1 MEINMRRDI
10 KKGMKKAAI
19 GIMAA
24 TMLTVMAAP
33 VSVLPVSAATVTRG
47 SYDFSN
53 MVVRRVW
60 FNTNDPVFLIDDY
73 ERVWL
78 DNNVNVLA
86 TGNATDA
93 KTTSNLMAPM
103 KNMFAYI
110 GADYKENGDNIT
122 ITMNDTT
129 VKLKIGSSDVEIN
142 GKVTSGA
149 LTDEQIPAKVNVK
162 EKYADYNTF
171 LTEDYNVV
179 YLPVAYVLNI
189 FGADMYK
196 DGKMSDS
203 FYAAVPVM
211 KTESVPSYETSSKGY
226 GMRYDAL
233 LEGTLDVTTSVADL
247 IVALQN
253 EDGGFQVLPDNYEMS
268 QKETGLG
275 SMKDVSSVYNGATTA
290 ELKYLAKYITANK
303 PEDSKY
309 QDAFVKGIKYLLTTQ
324 RDNGGWSM
332 NPGSGSGFN
341 ANIEVGNKAMTE
353 VLTLLSD
360 IAILNNQDYVF
371 ARKAMNVD
379 EIKSAVEKGNDFIV
393 KSQISNNNKK
403 SGWATQ
409 YDKSG
414 NVTMGHTYE
423 RESVS
428 SYTTKDV
435 IDYLMT
441 IHNPSQDIKDAVESA
456 YSWLKDVKIADKEQ
470 KVVKDTSMN
479 NGFDVY
485 LVDGSGTWASNYVYD
500 KATDSYRPLY
510 SDVDPT
516 RADQKYVNV
525 YELYNLDGN
534 SVGNNKINN
543 KDLIL
548 YSTRTTVSYYDNNL
562 ADELIAT
569 GYDEWKSYLA
579 NGFPEIPKDPA
590 DSPDNNG
597 GSDNGNNADNSQNKD
612 TPQTPSESGNAE
624 VSDNNTKT
632 GDKAPVGLLAAVLA
646 VSGLL
651 AGISVYAVRESKK
664 RGLIKD
670 RKSVV

>member
-1 MEINMRRDI
+1 MRRDI

-19 GIMAA
+19 GIVAA

-275 SMKDVSSVYNGATTA
+275 SMKDVSSVYDGATTS

-324 RDNGGWSM
+324 HDNGGWSM

-353 VLTLLSD
+353 ILTLLSD

-646 VSGLL
+646 VSGGL
-651 AGISVYAVRESKK
+651 ACISVYAVRESKK
-664 RGLIKD
+664 RGLIK
-670 RKSVV
+670 K

>member
-1 MEINMRRDI
+1 MRRDI

-19 GIMAA
+19 GIVAA

-275 SMKDVSSVYNGATTA
+275 SMKDVSSVYNGATTS

-324 RDNGGWSM
+324 HDNGGWSM

-612 TPQTPSESGNAE
+612 TPQSPSESGNAE

-646 VSGLL
+646 VSGGL
-651 AGISVYAVRESKK
+651 ACISVYAVRESKK
-664 RGLIKD
+664 RGLIK
-670 RKSVV
+670 K

>member
-1 MEINMRRDI
+1 MRRDI

-19 GIMAA
+19 GIVAA

-275 SMKDVSSVYNGATTA
+275 SMKDVSSVYNGATTS

-324 RDNGGWSM
+324 HDNGGWSM

-353 VLTLLSD
+353 VITLLSD

-624 VSDNNTKT
+624 VSDNNTKK
-632 GDKAPVGLLAAVLA
+632 GDKATVGLLAAVLA
-646 VSGLL
+646 VSGGL

-664 RGLIKD
+664 RGLIK
-670 RKSVV
+670 K

>member
-1 MEINMRRDI
+1 MRRDI

-19 GIMAA
+19 GIVAA

-275 SMKDVSSVYNGATTA
+275 SMKDVSSVYNGATTS

-324 RDNGGWSM
+324 HDNGGWSM

-353 VLTLLSD
+353 VITLLSD

-500 KATDSYRPLY
+500 KTTDSYRPLY

-646 VSGLL
+646 VSGGL

-664 RGLIKD
+664 RGLIK
-670 RKSVV
+670 K

>member
-1 MEINMRRDI
+1 MRRDI

-19 GIMAA
+19 GIVAA

-253 EDGGFQVLPDNYEMS
+253 EDGGFQVLPDNCEMS

-275 SMKDVSSVYNGATTA
+275 SMKDVSSVYNGATTS

-324 RDNGGWSM
+324 HDNGGWSM

-646 VSGLL
+646 VSGGL
-651 AGISVYAVRESKK
+651 ACISVYAVRESKK
-664 RGLIKD
+664 RGLIK
-670 RKSVV
+670 K

>member
-1 MEINMRRDI
+1 MRRDI

-275 SMKDVSSVYNGATTA
+275 SMKDVSSVYNGATTS

-332 NPGSGSGFN
+332 NPGSESGFN

-646 VSGLL
+646 VSGGL
-651 AGISVYAVRESKK
+651 ACISVYAVRESKK
-664 RGLIKD
+664 RGLIK
-670 RKSVV
+670 K

>member
-1 MEINMRRDI
+1 MRRDI

-19 GIMAA
+19 GIVAA

-93 KTTSNLMAPM
+93 KITSNLMAPM

-162 EKYADYNTF
+162 EKYADFNTF

-275 SMKDVSSVYNGATTA
+275 SMKDVSSVYNGATTS

-324 RDNGGWSM
+324 HDNGGWSM

-441 IHNPSQDIKDAVESA
+441 IHNPSQDIKDVVESA

-485 LVDGSGTWASNYVYD
+485 LIDGSGTWASNYVYD

-646 VSGLL
+646 VSGGL
-651 AGISVYAVRESKK
+651 ACISVYAVRESKK
-664 RGLIKD
+664 RSLIK
-670 RKSVV
+670 K

>member
-1 MEINMRRDI
+1 MRRDI

-19 GIMAA
+19 GIVAA

-275 SMKDVSSVYNGATTA
+275 SMKDVSSVYNGATTS

-324 RDNGGWSM
+324 HDNGGWSM
-332 NPGSGSGFN
+332 NPGSESGFN

-409 YDKSG
+409 YDKFG

-612 TPQTPSESGNAE
+612 TPHTPSESGNAE

-646 VSGLL
+646 VSGGL
-651 AGISVYAVRESKK
+651 ACISVYAVRESKK
-664 RGLIKD
+664 EA
-670 RKSVV
+670 

>member
-1 MEINMRRDI
+1 MRRDI

-19 GIMAA
+19 GIVAA

-93 KTTSNLMAPM
+93 KTTSNFMAPM

-324 RDNGGWSM
+324 HDNGGWSM

-646 VSGLL
+646 VSGGL

-664 RGLIKD
+664 RGLIK
-670 RKSVV
+670 K

>member
-1 MEINMRRDI
+1 MRRDI

-19 GIMAA
+19 GIVAA

-275 SMKDVSSVYNGATTA
+275 SMKDVSSVYNGATTS

-324 RDNGGWSM
+324 HDNGGWSM

-353 VLTLLSD
+353 ILTLLSD

-646 VSGLL
+646 VSGGL
-651 AGISVYAVRESKK
+651 ACISVYAVRESKK
-664 RGLIKD
+664 RSLIK
-670 RKSVV
+670 K

>member
-1 MEINMRRDI
+1 MRRDI

-19 GIMAA
+19 GIVAA

-162 EKYADYNTF
+162 EKYADFNTF

-324 RDNGGWSM
+324 HDNGGWSM

-646 VSGLL
+646 VSGGL
-651 AGISVYAVRESKK
+651 ACISVYAVRESKK
-664 RGLIKD
+664 RGLIK
-670 RKSVV
+670 K

>member
-19 GIMAA
+19 GIVAA

-275 SMKDVSSVYNGATTA
+275 SMKDVSSVYNGATTS

-324 RDNGGWSM
+324 HDNGGWSM

-353 VLTLLSD
+353 ILTLLSD

-624 VSDNNTKT
+624 VSDNKQ
-632 GDKAPVGLLAAVLA
+632 
-646 VSGLL
+646 
-651 AGISVYAVRESKK
+651 Y
-664 RGLIKD
+664 KD
-670 RKSVV
+670 R

>member
-1 MEINMRRDI
+1 MRRDI

-19 GIMAA
+19 GIVAA

-110 GADYKENGDNIT
+110 GADYTENGDNIT

-275 SMKDVSSVYNGATTA
+275 SMKDVSSVFNGATTS

-632 GDKAPVGLLAAVLA
+632 GDKAPVGLLAVVLA
-646 VSGLL
+646 VSGGL

-664 RGLIKD
+664 RGLIK
-670 RKSVV
+670 K

>member
-1 MEINMRRDI
+1 MRRDI

-19 GIMAA
+19 GIVAA

-268 QKETGLG
+268 QKETRLG
-275 SMKDVSSVYNGATTA
+275 SMKDVSSVFNGATTS

-456 YSWLKDVKIADKEQ
+456 YRWLKDVKIADKEQ

-646 VSGLL
+646 VSGGL

-664 RGLIKD
+664 RGLIK
-670 RKSVV
+670 K

>member
-1 MEINMRRDI
+1 MRRDI

-19 GIMAA
+19 GIVAA

-110 GADYKENGDNIT
+110 GADYKEDGDNIT

-129 VKLKIGSSDVEIN
+129 VKLKIGSLDVEIN

-275 SMKDVSSVYNGATTA
+275 SMKDVSSVYNGATTS

-324 RDNGGWSM
+324 HNNGGWSM

-500 KATDSYRPLY
+500 KANDSYRPLY

-579 NGFPEIPKDPA
+579 NGFPEIPKDPS

-612 TPQTPSESGNAE
+612 TPQSPSESGNAE

-646 VSGLL
+646 VSGGL

-664 RGLIKD
+664 RGLIK
-670 RKSVV
+670 K

>member
-1 MEINMRRDI
+1 MRRDI

-19 GIMAA
+19 GIVAA

-275 SMKDVSSVYNGATTA
+275 SMKDVSSVYNGATTS

-324 RDNGGWSM
+324 CDNGGWSM

-435 IDYLMT
+435 VDYLMT

-525 YELYNLDGN
+525 YDLYNLDGN

-646 VSGLL
+646 VSGGL

-664 RGLIKD
+664 RGLIK
-670 RKSVV
+670 K

>member
-1 MEINMRRDI
+1 MRRDI

-19 GIMAA
+19 GIVAA

-110 GADYKENGDNIT
+110 GADYKENGDDIT

-203 FYAAVPVM
+203 FYVAVPVM

-275 SMKDVSSVYNGATTA
+275 SMKDVSSVYNGATTS

-341 ANIEVGNKAMTE
+341 DNIEVGNKAMTE

-414 NVTMGHTYE
+414 SVTMGHTYE

-470 KVVKDTSMN
+470 EVVKDTSMN

-646 VSGLL
+646 VSGGL

-664 RGLIKD
+664 RGLIK
-670 RKSVV
+670 K

>member
-1 MEINMRRDI
+1 MRRDI

-19 GIMAA
+19 GIVAA

-110 GADYKENGDNIT
+110 GADYTENGDNIT

-275 SMKDVSSVYNGATTA
+275 SMKDVSSVYNGATTS

-324 RDNGGWSM
+324 HDNGGWSM

-646 VSGLL
+646 VSGGL
-651 AGISVYAVRESKK
+651 ACISVYAVRESKK
-664 RGLIKD
+664 RGLIK
-670 RKSVV
+670 K

>member
-1 MEINMRRDI
+1 MRRDI

-19 GIMAA
+19 GIVAA

-110 GADYKENGDNIT
+110 GADYKEDGDNIT

-275 SMKDVSSVYNGATTA
+275 SMKDVSSVYNGATTS

-470 KVVKDTSMN
+470 EVVKDTSMN

-500 KATDSYRPLY
+500 KANDSYRPLY

-525 YELYNLDGN
+525 YELYKLDGN

-579 NGFPEIPKDPA
+579 NGFPEIPKDPV

-646 VSGLL
+646 VSGGL

-664 RGLIKD
+664 RGLIK
-670 RKSVV
+670 K

>member
-1 MEINMRRDI
+1 MRRDI

-19 GIMAA
+19 GIVAA

-275 SMKDVSSVYNGATTA
+275 SMKDVSSVYNGATIS

-324 RDNGGWSM
+324 HDNGGWSM

-646 VSGLL
+646 VSGGL

-664 RGLIKD
+664 RGLIK
-670 RKSVV
+670 K

>member
-1 MEINMRRDI
+1 MRRDI

-19 GIMAA
+19 GIVAA

-110 GADYKENGDNIT
+110 GADYKEDGDNIT

-275 SMKDVSSVYNGATTA
+275 SMKDVSSVYNGATTS

-360 IAILNNQDYVF
+360 IAILNNQYYVF

-470 KVVKDTSMN
+470 EVVKDTSMN

-500 KATDSYRPLY
+500 KANDSYRPLY

-646 VSGLL
+646 VSGGL

-664 RGLIKD
+664 RGLIK
-670 RKSVV
+670 K

>member
-1 MEINMRRDI
+1 MRRDI

-19 GIMAA
+19 GIVAA

-196 DGKMSDS
+196 DGRMSDS

-332 NPGSGSGFN
+332 NPGSESGFN

-646 VSGLL
+646 VSGGL

-664 RGLIKD
+664 RGLIK
-670 RKSVV
+670 K

>member
-1 MEINMRRDI
+1 MRRDI

-233 LEGTLDVTTSVADL
+233 LERTLDVTTSVADL

-275 SMKDVSSVYNGATTA
+275 SMKDVSSVYNGATTS

-324 RDNGGWSM
+324 HDNGGWSM
-332 NPGSGSGFN
+332 NPGSESGFN

-646 VSGLL
+646 VSGGL

-664 RGLIKD
+664 RGLIK
-670 RKSVV
+670 K

>member
-1 MEINMRRDI
+1 MRRDI

-19 GIMAA
+19 GIVAA

-275 SMKDVSSVYNGATTA
+275 SMKDVSSVYNGATTS

-612 TPQTPSESGNAE
+612 TPQSPSESGNAE

-646 VSGLL
+646 VSGGL
-651 AGISVYAVRESKK
+651 ACISVYAVRESKK
-664 RGLIKD
+664 RGLIK
-670 RKSVV
+670 K

>member
-1 MEINMRRDI
+1 MRRDI

-19 GIMAA
+19 GIVAA

-332 NPGSGSGFN
+332 NPGSESGFN

-534 SVGNNKINN
+534 RVGNNKINN

-612 TPQTPSESGNAE
+612 TPQSPSESGNAE

-632 GDKAPVGLLAAVLA
+632 GDKAPVDLLAAVLA
-646 VSGLL
+646 VSGGL

-664 RGLIKD
+664 RGLIK
-670 RKSVV
+670 K

>member
-1 MEINMRRDI
+1 MRRDI

-19 GIMAA
+19 GIVAA

-275 SMKDVSSVYNGATTA
+275 SMKDVSSVYNGATTS

-324 RDNGGWSM
+324 HDNGGWSM

-500 KATDSYRPLY
+500 KASDSYRPLY

-646 VSGLL
+646 VSGGL
-651 AGISVYAVRESKK
+651 ACISVYAVRESKK
-664 RGLIKD
+664 RGLIK
-670 RKSVV
+670 K

>member
-1 MEINMRRDI
+1 MRRDI

-19 GIMAA
+19 GIVAA

-110 GADYKENGDNIT
+110 GADYKEDCDNIT

-247 IVALQN
+247 IVSLQN

-268 QKETGLG
+268 QQETGLG
-275 SMKDVSSVYNGATTA
+275 SMKDVSSVYNGATTS

-470 KVVKDTSMN
+470 EVVKDTSMN

-500 KATDSYRPLY
+500 KANDSYRPLY

-579 NGFPEIPKDPA
+579 NGFPEIPKDPS

-646 VSGLL
+646 VSGGL

-664 RGLIKD
+664 RGLIK
-670 RKSVV
+670 K

>member
-1 MEINMRRDI
+1 MRRDI

-19 GIMAA
+19 GIVAA

-233 LEGTLDVTTSVADL
+233 LERTLDVTTSVADL

-275 SMKDVSSVYNGATTA
+275 SMKDVSSVYNGATTS

-324 RDNGGWSM
+324 HDNGGWSM
-332 NPGSGSGFN
+332 NPGSESGFN

-646 VSGLL
+646 VSGGL

-664 RGLIKD
+664 RGLIK
-670 RKSVV
+670 K

>member
-1 MEINMRRDI
+1 MRRDI

-19 GIMAA
+19 GIVAA

-142 GKVTSGA
+142 CKGTSGA

-275 SMKDVSSVYNGATTA
+275 SMKDVSSVYNGATTS

-324 RDNGGWSM
+324 HDNGGWSM

-646 VSGLL
+646 VSGGL
-651 AGISVYAVRESKK
+651 ACISVYAVKESKK
-664 RGLIKD
+664 RGLIK
-670 RKSVV
+670 K

>member
-1 MEINMRRDI
+1 MRRDI

-19 GIMAA
+19 GIVAA

-233 LEGTLDVTTSVADL
+233 LKGTLDVTTSVADL

-275 SMKDVSSVYNGATTA
+275 SMKDVSSVYNGATTS

-646 VSGLL
+646 VSGGL

-664 RGLIKD
+664 RGLIK
-670 RKSVV
+670 KIK

>member
-1 MEINMRRDI
+1 MRRDI

-19 GIMAA
+19 GIVAA

-110 GADYKENGDNIT
+110 GADYKEDGDNIT

-129 VKLKIGSSDVEIN
+129 VKLKIGSLDVEIN

-233 LEGTLDVTTSVADL
+233 LDGTLDVTTSVADL
-247 IVALQN
+247 IVSLQN

-268 QKETGLG
+268 QQETGLG
-275 SMKDVSSVYNGATTA
+275 SMKDVSSIYNGATTA

-309 QDAFVKGIKYLLTTQ
+309 QETFVKGIKYLLTTQ
-324 RDNGGWSM
+324 HDNGGWSM
-332 NPGSGSGFN
+332 NPGNGSGFN

-470 KVVKDTSMN
+470 EVVKDTSMN

-485 LVDGSGTWASNYVYD
+485 LVDGSGTWASNYVYEE
-500 KATDSYRPLY
+500 ASDSYRPLY

-534 SVGNNKINN
+534 SVGNNKIKN

-646 VSGLL
+646 VSGGL
-651 AGISVYAVRESKK
+651 ACISVYAVRESKK
-664 RGLIKD
+664 RGLI
-670 RKSVV
+670 RK

>member
-1 MEINMRRDI
+1 MRRDI

-19 GIMAA
+19 GIVAA

-275 SMKDVSSVYNGATTA
+275 SMKDVSSVFNGATTS

-646 VSGLL
+646 VSGGL

-664 RGLIKD
+664 RGLIK
-670 RKSVV
+670 K

>member
-1 MEINMRRDI
+1 MRRDI

-19 GIMAA
+19 GIVAA

-275 SMKDVSSVYNGATTA
+275 SMKDVSSVYNGATTS

-341 ANIEVGNKAMTE
+341 ANIEGGNKAMTE

-470 KVVKDTSMN
+470 EVVKDTSMN

-646 VSGLL
+646 VSGGL

-664 RGLIKD
+664 RGLIK
-670 RKSVV
+670 K

>member
-1 MEINMRRDI
+1 MRRDI

-19 GIMAA
+19 GIVAA

-332 NPGSGSGFN
+332 NPGSESGFN

-646 VSGLL
+646 VSGGL
-651 AGISVYAVRESKK
+651 AGISVYAVKESKK
-664 RGLIKD
+664 RGLIK
-670 RKSVV
+670 K

>member
-19 GIMAA
+19 GIVAA

-275 SMKDVSSVYNGATTA
+275 SMKDVSSVYNGATTS

-324 RDNGGWSM
+324 HDNGGWSM

-597 GSDNGNNADNSQNKD
+597 GSDNGNNSDNSQNKD

-646 VSGLL
+646 VSGGL

-664 RGLIKD
+664 RGLIK
-670 RKSVV
+670 K

>member
-1 MEINMRRDI
+1 MRRDI

-19 GIMAA
+19 GIVAA

-324 RDNGGWSM
+324 CDNGGWSM

-360 IAILNNQDYVF
+360 IAMLNNQDYVF

-646 VSGLL
+646 VSGGL

-664 RGLIKD
+664 RGLIK
-670 RKSVV
+670 K